1 MRIALTVL
9 LALAVTFSSHSLAV
23 KENTTRYKV
32 TFDNA
37 VHHEARITATFTQ
50 VETPV
55 LTVQMSRTSPGRY
68 ALHEFVKNV
77 YQVTAM
83 NSQGEPLIVT
93 RPNPY
98 QWNIADHDGEVTVS
112 YTLFGDRADGT
123 YSQIDRTHAHL
134 NIPATFMWATNHE
147 TRPIEVEFAPFDK
160 SWKVA
165 TQLQKTSKKY
175 TFTAPNLAY
184 FMDSPTELSDHQ
196 VKSWTVNSNNKDYT
210 INLAVHHNGIDED
223 LATYAKM
230 AKAVVAEQIKIFG
243 QLPDFDYGEYT
254 FIACYLPHV
263 NRDGME
269 HRNSTI
275 LTHTKSLDE
284 GKFSQI
290 GTLSHEFFHAW
301 NVERIRP
308 KALEPFN
315 FSAENMTTNLWFAE
329 GFTSYYDKLMI
340 RRAQESTVDDYL
352 KVISTTVNNVDQVPG
367 RKFYTP
373 EGASMLAT
381 FTDAG
386 TSIDKTNFSNIF
398 FSYYSYGS
406 AMALALDLSI
416 RQQFPE
422 KSLDDFMQKMWTDF
436 GQPELPYTRDDLR
449 RTLAKLLSN
458 EAFAKTFFD
467 QHIYGQI
474 KPDYA
479 VLLKNAGLEINKAN
493 EDEAFLGKV
502 KFYFNGEAAII
513 SKSIKVGSPLYIA
526 GLERGDQIVKL
537 GRRTIRSNSKWENAL
552 EQFEPGETTAI
563 EYIQRGEKLVTEIT
577 FIENPK
583 LKVTK
588 MADDELTDTQKN
600 FLLAW
605 LGEDKPDE
613 DTDKKK

>member
-9 LALAVTFSSHSLAV
+9 LALTVSCSSHSLPV
-23 KENTTRYKV
+23 KDNTTRYKV

-37 VHHEARITATFTQ
+37 VHHEARISATFTQ
-50 VETPV
+50 VETPI
-55 LTVQMSRTSPGRY
+55 LEVQMSRTSPGRY

-77 YQVTAM
+77 YQVTAV
-83 NSQGEPLIVT
+83 NSKGEALTVT

-98 QWNIADHDGEVTVS
+98 QWLIANHDGEVTLS

-134 NIPATFMWATNHE
+134 NIPATFMWATDHE
-147 TRPIEVEFAPFDK
+147 IRPIEVEFVPFND

-165 TQLQKTSKKY
+165 TQLQKTSDKY

-196 VKSWTVNSNNKDYT
+196 VKSWTVHSSGKDYK
-210 INLAVHHNGIDED
+210 INLAVHHDGIDED
-223 LATYAKM
+223 LVEFARQ
-230 AKAVVAEQIKIFG
+230 AKAVVAQQVKVYGE
-243 QLPDFDYGEYT
+243 LPDFDYGEYT

-263 NRDGME
+263 SGDGME

-275 LTHTKSLDE
+275 LTNTRSLDE
-284 GKFSQI
+284 GDFSQI

-308 KALEPFN
+308 KALEPFD
-315 FSAENMTTNLWFAE
+315 FTSSNMTTNLWFAE

-340 RRAQESTVDDYL
+340 RRAQESTVSEYL
-352 KVISTTVNNVDQVPG
+352 NVVSSIVNQVDQVPG
-367 RKFYTP
+367 RLFFTP

-398 FSYYSYGS
+398 YSYYSYGK

-416 RQQFPE
+416 RQEFPG
-422 KSLDDFMQKMWTDF
+422 KSLDDFMKKMWTDF
-436 GQPELPYTRDDLR
+436 GKAEIPYTRDDLR
-449 RTLAKLLSN
+449 ITLARLLDN
-458 EAFAKTFFD
+458 ETFAEQFFD
-467 QHIYGQI
+467 KHIYGQI
-474 KPDYA
+474 KPDYKQ
-479 VLLKNAGLEINKAN
+479 LLKNAGLDVVKAN
-493 EDEAFLGKV
+493 EDEAYLGAV
-502 KFYFNGEAAII
+502 SFNFNGNAAII
-513 SKSIKVGSPLYIA
+513 SRSIKVGSPLYNVGI
-526 GLERGDQIVKL
+526 ERGDQIVKL
-537 GRRTIRSNSKWENAL
+537 GRRIIRSKGKWTSAL
-552 EQFEPGETTAI
+552 EQFTPGESTTI
-563 EYIQRGEKLVTEIT
+563 EYIQRGEKLSSTIT

-583 LKVTK
+583 LKVK
-588 MADDELTDTQKN
+588 RLADEDLKESQKA

-605 LGEDKPDE
+605 IGENKAEEDK
-613 DTDKKK
+613 DKSK